1 MTAMSTAAR
10 AQYEGLLVRL
20 HAEMRA
26 GRGDEARANELR
38 NEMAAVWYGLG
49 DDEHAVCDELSED
62 LYIIE
67 GKRARVPLSEGE
79 TAASVVQRLAAA
91 FKAEENRPALELIRK
106 LASLDAR
113 IAYAMGRCW
122 EREGFFRAAV
132 CFYDFAN

>member
-26 GRGDEARANELR
+26 GRGDEAPANELR

-79 TAASVVQRLAAA
+79 LPKHDLVTHRVCYSHGGSCTGLCSARRLLSLWHGDVDRCGDPRRSIA
-91 FKAEENRPALELIRK
+91 FSGELCSESTR
-106 LASLDAR
+106 R
-113 IAYAMGRCW
+113 
-122 EREGFFRAAV
+122 
-132 CFYDFAN
+132 